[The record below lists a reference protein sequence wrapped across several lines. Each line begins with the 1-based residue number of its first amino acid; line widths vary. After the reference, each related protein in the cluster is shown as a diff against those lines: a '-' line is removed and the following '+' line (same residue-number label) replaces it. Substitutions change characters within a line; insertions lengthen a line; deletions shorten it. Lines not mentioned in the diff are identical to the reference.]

1 MRRIALAA
9 LAALATTVAAFVVV
23 SAQEGPPRPELAT
36 ARQEIAVAVLG
47 GAVVAVGGF
56 DVDRGTLASVE
67 GWSVGDPAWT
77 PLPRLPLAVHHPAGG
92 VLDGRLVVAG
102 GYRGPG
108 LANATEAVQVY
119 DPATG
124 SWSLAAP
131 LPSPRG
137 AAAAAVLDGRLVVV
151 GGARD
156 GASLAAAD
164 VWTALAPMPTAR
176 DHLGLV
182 AIDGRL
188 HAVGGRDGTRDFAL
202 AVHEVYD
209 ADRDRWSAAPPM
221 PTGRSGHAAAVLDG
235 CLYAL
240 GGEGNPAARDGMFD
254 AVERFDPVAGVWA
267 RLAPMALPRH
277 GAGVVAV
284 DGALVVVGGAVVAGF
299 GAVPVVE
306 DAACATTPS
315 SPSGSGA
322 TPSAARPGERA

>member
-9 LAALATTVAAFVVV
+9 LAAVALLAAPAHVAR
-23 SAQEGPPRPELAT
+23 AQQWAPRAPLET

-47 GAVVAVGGF
+47 GALVAVGGF

-67 GWSVGDPAWT
+67 AWRVGDPNWV
-77 PLPRLPLAVHHPAGG
+77 PLPRMPVAVHHPAGG

-108 LANATEAVQVY
+108 LAHATDAVQVY
-119 DPATG
+119 DPSTAA
-124 SWSLAAP
+124 WSRAAP

-137 AAAAAVLDGRLVVV
+137 AAAAAVLEGRLIVV

-156 GASLAAAD
+156 GVSIAD
-164 VWTALAPMPTAR
+164 VVAYDAATDTWTELAPMAIAR

-182 AIDGRL
+182 ALDGRL

-209 ADRDRWSAAPPM
+209 PVHDRWSAAAPM

-254 AVERFDPVAGVWA
+254 AVERFDPVAGTWA
-267 RLAPMALPRH
+267 RLAPMAWPRH
-277 GAGVVAV
+277 GAGVVAI
-284 DGALVVVGGAVVAGF
+284 DGELVVVGGAVVAGF
-299 GAVPVVE
+299 GAVPVV
-306 DAACATTPS
+306 DALVPPPC
-315 SPSGSGA
+315 
-322 TPSAARPGERA
+322 R

>member
-1 MRRIALAA
+1 
-9 LAALATTVAAFVVV
+9 
-23 SAQEGPPRPELAT
+23 
-36 ARQEIAVAVLG
+36 VLG

-56 DVDRGTLASVE
+56 DADRGTLASVE
-67 GWSVGDPAWT
+67 GWRVGDPAWT
-77 PLPRLPLAVHHPAGG
+77 PLPPLPIAVHHPAAG

-108 LANATEAVQVY
+108 LANATDAVQVY

-124 SWSLAAP
+124 AWSLAAP

-137 AAAAAVLDGRLVVV
+137 APAAAVLDGRLVVV

-156 GASLAAAD
+156 GTSLADAVAYD
-164 VWTALAPMPTAR
+164 PTTDAWRALAPMPTGR

-202 AVHEVYD
+202 AAHEVYD
-209 ADRDRWSAAPPM
+209 PEGDRWSAAPPL
-221 PTGRSGHAAAVLDG
+221 PTGRSGHATAVLDG

-240 GGEGNPAARDGMFD
+240 GGEGNPRARDGMFD
-254 AVERFDPVAGVWA
+254 AVERFDPVAGAWT

-299 GAVPVVE
+299 GAVPVV
-306 DAACATTPS
+306 DALVPPPC
-315 SPSGSGA
+315 
-322 TPSAARPGERA
+322 R